1 MKIRAY
7 SVYILPV
14 QVSPSRRGEKGL
26 VIAIRPQRYRKNPLR
41 LKRMS
46 FISERT
52 YHGINSGMGRL
63 FAVAPERV
71 PAPE

>member
-14 QVSPSRRGEKGL
+14 QVSPSRRGKRI
-26 VIAIRPQRYRKNPLR
+26 VIAIRPQRYSKNPLR

-52 YHGINSGMGRL
+52 YQGINSGMGWL